1 MCKQSLLRLCRSR
14 GRGGEQSFRYLIPHS
29 TGAKHSVVRRRDALS
44 RQTRAIRACAVRIAE
59 ALCSPSALA
68 KGGKISNVKEAANK
82 QGAGPKMICVIE
94 PMVGPVFRELLY
106 STQRMAC

>member
-1 MCKQSLLRLCRSR
+1 MLNTRSLDD
-14 GRGGEQSFRYLIPHS
+14 
-29 TGAKHSVVRRRDALS
+29 AKPKVAKRALFVRA
-44 RQTRAIRACAVRIAE
+44 ACAVRIAE
-59 ALCSPSALA
+59 ALCSPNALA

-94 PMVGPVFRELLY
+94 PMVLCSENY